1 MNKFNK
7 ILKSI
12 DFIEYISKPMEERDI
27 LLMLKINSFTV
38 ERGDL
43 LLDFVESILQKITKT
58 YLGDDLMVVEDKKK
72 HFDWCWYSVLS
83 DFSKE
88 NIFFNKKGQLYE
100 YFLSF
105 FNEIFYLEEN
115 KEEKKLEKTLY
126 FIINSFNYKRIRTKS
141 ELDGFLDLYK
151 IFNKSF
157 EVSL

>member
-7 ILKSI
+7 ILQSI
-12 DFIEYISKPMEERDI
+12 DFIEYISKPMEEKDI
-27 LLMLKINSFTV
+27 LLILKINNFTI
-38 ERGDL
+38 ERGNL
-43 LLDFVESILQKITKT
+43 LLDFVESIVYKITKT
-58 YLGDDLMVVEDKKK
+58 YLGDDLMTTEDKRK
-72 HFDWCWYSVLS
+72 HYDWCWKSVLS

-105 FNEIFYLEEN
+105 FNEIFYLEQN
-115 KEEKKLEKTLY
+115 KEEKKLGKTLY

>member
-27 LLMLKINSFTV
+27 LLMLKINSFTI
-38 ERGDL
+38 ERGGL
-43 LLDFVESILQKITKT
+43 LLDFVESIVQKIVKT
-58 YLGDDLMVVEDKKK
+58 YLGDDLMTMDDKVK
-72 HFDWCWYSVLS
+72 HFDWCWKSVLS

-88 NIFFNKKGQLYE
+88 NIFFRKKGQLYD

-105 FNEIFYLEEN
+105 FSEIFYLEQN
-115 KEEKKLEKTLY
+115 KEEKRMGKTLY

>member
-1 MNKFNK
+1 MNKFSK

-27 LLMLKINSFTV
+27 LLLLKINGFTI
-38 ERGDL
+38 ERANL
-43 LLDFVESILQKITKT
+43 LLDFVQSITQKIVRT
-58 YLGDDLMVVEDKKK
+58 YLGDTLMTTEDKRK
-72 HFDWCWYSVLS
+72 HFDWCWKSVLK

-88 NIFFNKKGQLYE
+88 NIFFNKKGSLYD

-105 FNEIFYLEEN
+105 FNEIFYLEQE
-115 KEEKKLEKTLY
+115 KEEKKFQKTLY
-126 FIINSFNYKRIRTKS
+126 FIINSFNYKRLKTKS
-141 ELDGFLDLYK
+141 EIDSFLDLYK

>member
-1 MNKFNK
+1 MNKFSK

-27 LLMLKINSFTV
+27 LLLLKINGFTV
-38 ERGDL
+38 ERANL
-43 LLDFVESILQKITKT
+43 LLDFVQSITQKIVRT
-58 YLGDDLMVVEDKKK
+58 YLGDTLMTTEDKRK
-72 HFDWCWYSVLS
+72 HFDWCWKSVLK

-88 NIFFNKKGQLYE
+88 NIFFNKKGSLYD

-105 FNEIFYLEEN
+105 FNEIFYLEQE
-115 KEEKKLEKTLY
+115 KEEKKFQKTLY
-126 FIINSFNYKRIRTKS
+126 FIINSFNYKRLKTKS
-141 ELDGFLDLYK
+141 EIDSFLDLYK